1 VFQEDWTNL
10 QSTIALNQYSPDCG
24 GNFIT
29 NAGAARVD
37 GTEIEARTNLND
49 HFSLYATGQYQYSR
63 IVSVEAGSAGTVGAP
78 LQSAPR
84 LQLASGLA
92 YEVTP
97 IKDWDTT
104 ARIDYAYVG
113 ARNMSNTNTPV
124 DPNYQLPGY
133 STVNLR
139 LEVTHEGW
147 AFTGYINNL
156 TDSVPQLG
164 VQVFPGGPGNY
175 TGGFAPGLL
184 RQVTTGPPRVVGI
197 LVRKE
202 F

>member
-1 VFQEDWTNL
+1 
-10 QSTIALNQYSPDCG
+10 
-24 GNFIT
+24 
-29 NAGAARVD
+29 
-37 GTEIEARTNLND
+37 
-49 HFSLYATGQYQYSR
+49 
-63 IVSVEAGSAGTVGAP
+63 
-78 LQSAPR
+78 
-84 LQLASGLA
+84 
-92 YEVTP
+92 
-97 IKDWDTT
+97 
-104 ARIDYAYVG
+104 
-113 ARNMSNTNTPV
+113 MSNTNTPV
-124 DPNYQLPGY
+124 DPDYQLPGY

-164 VQVFPGGPGNY
+164 VQIFPGGPGNY